1 MMSTTAIRYDR
12 VMGRWPDGATERL
25 ERAAL
30 ELYQSRGFESTTV
43 AEIAERAGLTE
54 RTFYRHYAD
63 KREVLFAGSA
73 QLQDLL
79 VRLVAEAEP
88 SLAPIEAITAAL
100 TGAAAIFEERRSLV
114 SQRQKVIAA
123 NPELQERELIK
134 LAKLAAALAE
144 ALGQRGV
151 PEPAATLA
159 AEAGVAVFRVA
170 FDRWIGG
177 GDQRSLAVTIT
188 DSASHL
194 RELTSAR

>member
-54 RTFYRHYAD
+54 RTFYRHYSD
-63 KREVLFAGSA
+63 KREVLFAGSS
-73 QLQDLL
+73 QLQHLL

-151 PEPAATLA
+151 PEPGATLA
-159 AEAGVAVFRVA
+159 AEAGVTVFRVA
-170 FDRWIGG
+170 FERWSSGSGG
-177 GDQRSLAVTIT
+177 LPLAAMIRDSADQLRAVT
-188 DSASHL
+188 
-194 RELTSAR
+194 ARS